1 MFHLIDCRLVVLVV
15 CLAVF
20 TTQEHRAGGIRL
32 ASSQHPVL
40 GPQQHGS
47 SLYRRQRRRKQTH
60 VCNVCVC
67 TWFNPQAHAHLITQT
82 CRCRNSNLYGIVT
95 IGGHGKDTR
104 EERMKAHGAND
115 FGSGT
120 HLLFVC
126 LCVCVFV
133 CLCVV
138 CVFLCVCVCVATFLN
153 RDQ

>member
-1 MFHLIDCRLVVLVV
+1 MIVVWWSWWFVLL
-15 CLAVF
+15 CLRHKN
-20 TTQEHRAGGIRL
+20 TELGIRL